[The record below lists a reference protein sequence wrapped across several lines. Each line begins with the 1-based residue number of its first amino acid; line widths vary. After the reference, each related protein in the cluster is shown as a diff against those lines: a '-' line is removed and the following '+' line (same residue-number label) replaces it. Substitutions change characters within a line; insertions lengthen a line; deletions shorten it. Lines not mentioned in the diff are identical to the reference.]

1 MKRQSVPAWASP
13 LLVVPVI
20 AAVGAWTYTAID
32 GVMRA
37 RLGES
42 LKASAQAS
50 ASTLNLWL
58 DAQADA
64 ADIAAADPRVRG
76 YDDLIALVAMRLD
89 RPSDLIAQSLGGA
102 LAIRLALAHPEK
114 VRRLVLTATSGGMAM
129 RGFGASDWREEYR
142 RLFPQAAEWVMTP
155 FPDLSAD
162 LPSLRQPVLLLWGD
176 DDPISPV
183 AAGDYLRERLPDA
196 RLHVAKGGGHD
207 LAVTHAAEIAPLI
220 ANFLEPRID
229 AD

>member
-1 MKRQSVPAWASP
+1 
-13 LLVVPVI
+13 
-20 AAVGAWTYTAID
+20 
-32 GVMRA
+32 MR
-37 RLGES
+37 
-42 LKASAQAS
+42 
-50 ASTLNLWL
+50 T
-58 DAQADA
+58 DAP
-64 ADIAAADPRVRG
+64 IAAAPADQPIWVHHGSSISQGSNAATPSTTWPALAAAHANLDLVNLGFSGSAMLDPF
-76 YDDLIALVAMRLD
+76 VARAIRD
-89 RPSDLIAQSLGGA
+89 RPADLIAQSLGGA

-129 RGFGASDWREEYR
+129 RGFGACDWREEYR

-220 ANFLEPRID
+220 AGFLE
-229 AD
+229 A

>member
-1 MKRQSVPAWASP
+1 MTRLFLPGVGGDPHFWR
-13 LLVVPVI
+13 PV
-20 AAVGAWTYTAID
+20 AD
-32 GVMRA
+32 RLPPRA
-37 RLGES
+37 DDVFFGWPGLGD
-42 LKASAQAS
+42 QP
-50 ASTLNLWL
+50 
-58 DAQADA
+58 
-64 ADIAAADPRVRG
+64 ADPQVHG
-76 YDDLIALVAMRLD
+76 YDDLIALVAARLD

-129 RGFGASDWREEYR
+129 RGFGACDWREEYR

-196 RLHVAKGGGHD
+196 HLHVAKGGGHD

-220 ANFLEPRID
+220 AGFLEPRID